1 MANYDTYYMGTGGLV
16 VSKSEV
22 ETERA
27 AREKQQVL
35 ELMLMVKDLNFLEY
49 QKNEAIKKLPKPL
62 VPGGTVDLLALQNV
76 GKNTIAAY
84 AKGMVIALQKLQSKE
99 INLSGTND
107 GGGSYS
113 TAQDVADLGNSAQ
126 VLADV
131 KQFLEAMQRM
141 EKTFNNAAA
150 KGWINATAWNNI
162 RSHFFV
168 KNGRGSQ
175 GPEQEVFL
183 AMHRILKGQSLN
195 ANEDMARVFNA
206 IRGDLGN
213 NLGKLMED
221 LIRYMAESPEVES
234 QIKSQVADYL
244 VQSVKGSKGLGSGG
258 AQAGTIRATLVGA
271 KYEKDPTRKKLPITG
286 NRLRDTELTV
296 TTGPNGGKITWGVS
310 AKQYNFHSKKNPR
323 GEIKIAE
330 LSFANFADVFA
341 RIRRS
346 EMEQRKTS
354 RGNNALY
361 GYRLL
366 GENHEKNSPILLYLL
381 SHRVAEVA
389 FGSSIGQMTGNDTAE
404 LMVINGRMKNTADV
418 LKMGTF
424 NVSTSKFPENIG
436 GEWWHPDNA
445 LDNVHA
451 IHKAK
456 LVAQLEFGQQRAI
469 QAFG

>member
-1 MANYDTYYMGTGGLV
+1 MGTGSLI
-16 VSKSEV
+16 VSKSNV

-27 AREKQQVL
+27 AREKEQVRQ
-35 ELMLMVKDLNFLEY
+35 LMSIVKDLEFLEH
-49 QKNEAIKKLPKPL
+49 QKNELLKKLPRPL
-62 VPGGTVDLLALQNV
+62 LPGSTVDLLALQNV

-84 AKGMVIALQKLQSKE
+84 AKGMVTALQKLQAKE

-107 GGGSYS
+107 NGGSYS
-113 TAQDVADLGNSAQ
+113 TAQDVANRAQ
-126 VLADV
+126 NDAHILADV
-131 KQFLEAMQRM
+131 QQFLQAMQRM

-150 KGWINATAWNNI
+150 RGWINATAWNNI
-162 RSHFFV
+162 RNHFFV

-175 GPEQEVFL
+175 GPEQELFL
-183 AMHRILKGQSLN
+183 AMHRILKGQSTN
-195 ANEDMARVFNA
+195 PNEDMARVFNA

-234 QIKSQVADYL
+234 QIKKQVAGYL
-244 VQSVKGSKGLGSGG
+244 VGSVKGSKGLGSGG

-271 KYEKDPTRKKLPITG
+271 KYEEKPSRKKLPIKG
-286 NRLRDTELTV
+286 NRLRDTELTI
-296 TTGPNGGKITWGVS
+296 TTGPTGGKITWGVS
-310 AKQYNFHSKKNPR
+310 AKQYNFHSAKNTR

-330 LSFANFADVFA
+330 LSLANFADVFA

-366 GENHEKNSPILLYLL
+366 AGDHEKNSPMLMYLL

-389 FGSSIGQMTGNDTAE
+389 FGSSIGQVTGNDTAE
-404 LMVINGRMKNTADV
+404 LMVINGRLKNTADV
-418 LKMGTF
+418 LEMGKF
-424 NVSTSKFPENIG
+424 NVSTSEFPKGLGE
-436 GEWWHPDNA
+436 EWWHPDDA
-445 LDNVHA
+445 LKNVHA

-456 LVAQLEFGQQRAI
+456 LVAQLEFGRAQAI
-469 QAFG
+469 QNFG